1 MIIKGIFELVYT
13 LLSVVLAPFSLPA
26 LPDGIQSIFDEIV
39 GYLTGAVGLLCVFV
53 RPTTLQLLIPAVIIV
68 INAEHIWNGILWILK
83 KLPFVGIE

>member
-26 LPDGIQSIFDEIV
+26 LPTGLQTIFEQLV

-53 RPTTLQLLIPAVIIV
+53 RPSTLQLMIPAVILV
-68 INAEHIWNGILWILK
+68 INADHIWNGILWVLK
-83 KLPFVGIE
+83 KLPFIGLE

>member
-13 LLSVVLAPFSLPA
+13 LYTFGQSRQRERSKH
-26 LPDGIQSIFDEIV
+26 DRKQSIFDEV
-39 GYLTGAVGLLCVFV
+39 LGYMTGAVGLLCVFV

>member
-13 LLSVVLAPFSLPA
+13 LLSVVLGPFSLPV
-26 LPDGIQSIFDEIV
+26 LPEGIQTIFDSIV
-39 GYLTGAVGLLCVFV
+39 EYLTGAVGLLCVFV
-53 RPTTLQLLIPAVIIV
+53 RPTTLQLLIPAVILV

>member
-39 GYLTGAVGLLCVFV
+39 GYLTPPFLTRAVCATGA
-53 RPTTLQLLIPAVIIV
+53 TLARIV
-68 INAEHIWNGILWILK
+68 S
-83 KLPFVGIE
+83 VSD

>member
-1 MIIKGIFELVYT
+1 MIIKGLFNLIYT
-13 LLSVVLAPFSLPA
+13 FLSVVLAPFSLPQ
-26 LPDGIQSIFDEIV
+26 LPVGIQTIFDEIV

-53 RPTTLQLLIPAVIIV
+53 RPTTLQLLIPVVIIV

>member
-1 MIIKGIFELVYT
+1 MIIKGIFNLVYT
-13 LLSVVLAPFSLPA
+13 LLSIVLAPFSLPQ
-26 LPDGIQSIFDEIV
+26 LPEGIQTIFDEIV

>member
-26 LPDGIQSIFDEIV
+26 LPDGLQTIFDQLV

-53 RPTTLQLLIPAVIIV
+53 RPSTLQLMIPAVILV
-68 INAEHIWNGILWILK
+68 INADHIWNGILWVLK
-83 KLPFVGIE
+83 KLPFIGLE